1 MSEAA
6 EAPADIDLIKAT
18 EVPPPPSDEEW
29 EKLLLDLSKE
39 ADKKGLFIFI
49 TSAARQGQYMRPDV
63 LRNRIYLGEKFPK
76 ELRFEMREPRE
87 LEEQY
92 MAQVERDKKLLEE
105 IRQAIGEHKSVLG
118 HELAREAEYAAIEDL
133 LGQFAALSKD
143 SPEYVRELRDMAVAI
158 RSIVISNAVAQ
169 VQVAKLDGFPKSAPL
184 RAAIVEMLR
193 KP

>member
-6 EAPADIDLIKAT
+6 EALTDIDLIKAQ
-18 EVPPPPSDEEW
+18 EVPTPTDEEW
-29 EKLLLDLSKE
+29 EKLLLELSKE

-92 MAQVERDKKLLEE
+92 IAQVERDKKLLED
-105 IRQAIGEHKSVLG
+105 IRQSIGEHKAILG

-133 LGQFAALSKD
+133 LGQFAALPKE

-158 RSIVISNAVAQ
+158 RSMVISNAVAQ
-169 VQVAKLDGFPKSAPL
+169 VQIAKLDGFPKSAPL